1 MEQKIYDI
9 AKQVNDMS
17 HWRDTPVDQIPLW
30 EVRDILSMDGQYTL
44 TPQENELVESIVKRT
59 IKKIPYTWNADEL
72 SIIGEAKIQYLLRA
86 KGYDLKCFDLN
97 IFPTS
102 STELA
107 THLRPLSTMLKMHSM
122 LTRVTNKLTEIILNN
137 ALRIGKDLHFLG
149 NSYIVYGT
157 YIGLI
162 YALIV
167 APWYLFLVG
176 LLVGWAMCNCITMTI
191 HEDWVHDLIIPRN
204 RFFAFILNYIGYVLW
219 GVKRS
224 QWRYRHIDHHK
235 VWKTSIDPYITWKG
249 FSGWYISLTTLP
261 LDGLE
266 SKRLS
271 AEPAFIEYSRK
282 YDEGFLEYYPKYLN
296 SLTPESQFLE
306 KYETIILLLTHVVF
320 FFAFGAVNYVY
331 FLLLQCYLFRRY
343 IIVFDEI
350 VTHFNDL
357 SREEET
363 DQTHWFPICCGTAYH
378 TTHHYN
384 PTMVV
389 LGPGWMKY
397 VNIQYYFT
405 RLFYKLKPGAKF
417 S

>member
-9 AKQVNDMS
+9 AKQFNDMT
-17 HWRDTPVDQIPLW
+17 HWGDTPVDQIPLW
-30 EVRDILSMDGQYTL
+30 EVRDILSMSDFIDL
-44 TPQENELVESIVKRT
+44 TSDENELVNLIVKHT
-59 IKKIPYTWNADEL
+59 IKKIHYSWNADEL

-86 KGYDLKCFDLN
+86 KGYDLQCFDLN
-97 IFPTS
+97 VFPTS
-102 STELA
+102 SIELA
-107 THLRPLSTMLKMHSM
+107 TCLRQPSTRLKMHSM
-122 LTRVTNKLTEIILNN
+122 LTRVTSKLTEIILNT
-137 ALRIGKDLHFLG
+137 ALKRSEDLFFIG
-149 NSYIVYGT
+149 NSYVVYGT

-167 APWYLFLVG
+167 APWYLFLVA

-204 RFFAFILNYIGYVLW
+204 RVFAFIFNYIGYVVW

-235 VWKTSIDPYITWKG
+235 VWKTPIDPYITWKDY
-249 FSGWYISLTTLP
+249 SGWRIALTNLP
-261 LDGLE
+261 MEGP
-266 SKRLS
+266 SNKRLL
-271 AEPAFIEYSRK
+271 ADPAFIEYSRK
-282 YDEGFLEYYPKYLN
+282 YEEGFLDYYPKYLN

-306 KYETIILLLTHVVF
+306 KHETIILLLTHVAF
-320 FFAFGAVNYVY
+320 FLAFGAVNYIY
-331 FLLLQCYLFRRY
+331 FLLLQCFLFRRY
-343 IIVFDEI
+343 IIVFDEL
-350 VTHFNDL
+350 VTHHNDL

-363 DQTHWFPICCGTAYH
+363 NQTHWFPICCGTAYH

-384 PTMVV
+384 PTTVV

-405 RLFYKLKPGAKF
+405 RLFYKLAPGARF